1 MATALFINRTDLVKN
16 TIINGNVDSDLF
28 LQSVKLAQQ
37 THVLQ
42 YCGSALYDEISN
54 KILASQDEVNPVP
67 IDADTQ
73 ALLNDYLQP
82 MLIHFSMVDYLPFCS
97 FQIKSGGLFKTT
109 SETGANVNKD
119 EVDYLV
125 QKHRSSAEFYTRRF
139 IDYMSFNAAA
149 KFPKYYENRN
159 EQMQPEKSAA
169 FTGWV
174 L

>member
-16 TIINGNVDSDLF
+16 TIINGNVDTDLF

-37 THVLQ
+37 THILQ

-54 KILASQDEVNPVP
+54 KILTNNV
-67 IDADTQ
+67 DADTQ

-82 MLIHFSMVDYLPFCS
+82 MLIHYSMVDYLPFCS
-97 FQIKSGGLFKTT
+97 FQIKNGGLYKTT
-109 SETGANVNKD
+109 SETGANVSKE

-125 QKHRSSAEFYTRRF
+125 QKHLSSAQFYTRRF
-139 IDYMSFNAAA
+139 IDYMSFNASA
-149 KFPKYYENRN
+149 KFPKYYENNN

>member
-16 TIINGNVDSDLF
+16 TIINGNVDTDLF
-28 LQSVKLAQQ
+28 IQSIRLAQQ
-37 THVLQ
+37 THILQ
-42 YCGSALYDEISN
+42 YCGSALYDQISN
-54 KILASQDEVNPVP
+54 KILNSSVDT
-67 IDADTQ
+67 DTQ

-82 MLIHFSMVDYLPFCS
+82 MLIHYAMTDYLPFCS
-97 FQIKSGGLFKTT
+97 FEIKNGGLFKTT
-109 SETGANVNKD
+109 SEKGAAVSKD

-125 QKHRSSAEFYTRRF
+125 QKHLSSAQFYTRRF
-139 IDYMSFNAAA
+139 IDYMSFNASA
-149 KFPKYYENRN
+149 KFPKYFENNN

>member
-16 TIINGNVDSDLF
+16 TIINGNVDTDLF
-28 LQSVKLAQQ
+28 LNSVKLAQQ
-37 THVLQ
+37 THILQ

-54 KILASQDEVNPVP
+54 KILSNNV
-67 IDADTQ
+67 DADTQ
-73 ALLNDYLQP
+73 ALLNDFLQP

-97 FQIKSGGLFKTT
+97 FTIKNGGLFKTT

-139 IDYMSFNAAA
+139 IDYMSFNASA

>member
-16 TIINGNVDSDLF
+16 TIINGSVDTDLF

-37 THVLQ
+37 THILQ
-42 YCGSALYDEISN
+42 YCGSALYDEISD
-54 KILASQDEVNPVP
+54 KILNNNV
-67 IDADTQ
+67 DADTQ

-82 MLIHFSMVDYLPFCS
+82 MLIHYSMVDYLPFCS
-97 FQIKSGGLFKTT
+97 FQIKNGGLYKTT
-109 SETGANVNKD
+109 SETGANVSKE

-125 QKHRSSAEFYTRRF
+125 QKHLSSAQFYTRRF
-139 IDYMSFNAAA
+139 IDYMSFNASA
-149 KFPKYYENRN
+149 KFPKYYENNN

>member
-16 TIINGNVDSDLF
+16 TIINGSVDTDLF

-54 KILASQDEVNPVP
+54 KILTNNV
-67 IDADTQ
+67 DADTQ
-73 ALLNDYLQP
+73 ALLNDFLQP

-97 FQIKSGGLFKTT
+97 FQIKNGGLFKTT
-109 SETGANVNKD
+109 SETGANVSKE

-125 QKHRSSAEFYTRRF
+125 QKHLSSAQFYTRRF
-139 IDYMSFNAAA
+139 IDYMSFNASA
-149 KFPKYYENRN
+149 KFPKYYENNN

>member
-16 TIINGNVDSDLF
+16 TIINGNVDTDLF

-37 THVLQ
+37 THILQ
-42 YCGSALYDEISN
+42 YCGSALYDDISN
-54 KILASQDEVNPVP
+54 KILTNNV
-67 IDADTQ
+67 DADTQ

-97 FQIKSGGLFKTT
+97 YQIKNGGLFKTT
-109 SETGANVNKD
+109 SETGANVSKD

-139 IDYMSFNAAA
+139 IDYMSFNASA
-149 KFPKYYENRN
+149 KFPKYYENNN

>member
-16 TIINGNVDSDLF
+16 TIINGNVDTDLF

-37 THVLQ
+37 THILQ
-42 YCGSALYDEISN
+42 YCGSALYDDISN
-54 KILASQDEVNPVP
+54 KILTNNV
-67 IDADTQ
+67 DADTQ

-97 FQIKSGGLFKTT
+97 YQIKNGGLFKTT
-109 SETGANVNKD
+109 SETGANVSKE

-149 KFPKYYENRN
+149 KFPKYYENNN

>member
-16 TIINGNVDSDLF
+16 TIINGNVDTDLF
-28 LQSVKLAQQ
+28 IQSIRLAQQ
-37 THVLQ
+37 THILQ
-42 YCGSALYDEISN
+42 YCGSALYDQISN
-54 KILASQDEVNPVP
+54 KILNSSV
-67 IDADTQ
+67 DADTQ

-82 MLIHFSMVDYLPFCS
+82 MLIHYAMTDYLPFCS
-97 FQIKSGGLFKTT
+97 FEIKNGGLFKTT
-109 SETGANVNKD
+109 SEKGAAVSKD

-125 QKHRSSAEFYTRRF
+125 QKHLSSAQFYTRRF

-149 KFPKYYENRN
+149 KFPKYFENNN

>member
-16 TIINGNVDSDLF
+16 TIINGNVDTDLF

-37 THVLQ
+37 THILQ
-42 YCGSALYDEISN
+42 YCGSALYDEISD
-54 KILASQDEVNPVP
+54 KILNGNVDT
-67 IDADTQ
+67 DTQ

-97 FQIKSGGLFKTT
+97 YSIKNGGLFKTT
-109 SETGANVNKD
+109 SETGANVSKE

-139 IDYMSFNAAA
+139 IDYMSFHASS
-149 KFPKYYENRN
+149 KFPKYYENNN

>member
-16 TIINGNVDSDLF
+16 TIINGSVDTDLF

-37 THVLQ
+37 THILQ

-54 KILASQDEVNPVP
+54 KILTNNV
-67 IDADTQ
+67 DADTQ
-73 ALLNDYLQP
+73 ALLNDFLQP

-97 FQIKSGGLFKTT
+97 YSIKNGGLFKTT
-109 SETGANVNKD
+109 SETGANVSKE

-125 QKHRSSAEFYTRRF
+125 QKHLSSAQFYTRRF
-139 IDYMSFNAAA
+139 IDYMSFNASA
-149 KFPKYYENRN
+149 KFPKYYENNN

>member
-16 TIINGNVDSDLF
+16 TIINGNVDTDLF

-37 THVLQ
+37 THILQ
-42 YCGSALYDEISN
+42 YCGSALYDDISN
-54 KILASQDEVNPVP
+54 KILTNNV
-67 IDADTQ
+67 DADTQ

-97 FQIKSGGLFKTT
+97 YQIKNGGLFKTT
-109 SETGANVNKD
+109 SETGANVSKD

-149 KFPKYYENRN
+149 KFPKYYENNN

>member
-16 TIINGNVDSDLF
+16 TIINGNVDTDLF

-37 THVLQ
+37 THILQ
-42 YCGSALYDEISN
+42 YCGSALYDQISD
-54 KILASQDEVNPVP
+54 KIIASQAVPPVP
-67 IDADTQ
+67 IDTNTQ
-73 ALLNDYLQP
+73 ALLNDFLQP

-97 FQIKSGGLFKTT
+97 YSIKNGGLFKTT
-109 SETGANVNKD
+109 SETGANVSKE

-139 IDYMSFNAAA
+139 IDYMSFHASS
-149 KFPKYYENRN
+149 KFPKYYENNN

>member
-16 TIINGNVDSDLF
+16 TIINGNVDTDLF

-37 THVLQ
+37 THILQ
-42 YCGSALYDEISN
+42 YCGSALYDEISD
-54 KILASQDEVNPVP
+54 KILNDNV
-67 IDADTQ
+67 DADTRT
-73 ALLNDYLQP
+73 LLNDFLQP

-97 FQIKSGGLFKTT
+97 FQIKNGGLFKTT
-109 SETGANVNKD
+109 SETGANVSKE

-139 IDYMSFNAAA
+139 IDYMSFNASA

>member
-16 TIINGNVDSDLF
+16 TIINGSVDTDLF

-37 THVLQ
+37 THILQ
-42 YCGSALYDEISN
+42 YCGTALYDEISN
-54 KILASQDEVNPVP
+54 KILTNNV
-67 IDADTQ
+67 DADTQ
-73 ALLNDYLQP
+73 ALLNDFLQP

-97 FQIKSGGLFKTT
+97 YSIKNGGLFKTT
-109 SETGANVNKD
+109 SETGANVSKE

-125 QKHRSSAEFYTRRF
+125 QKHLSSAQFYTRRF
-139 IDYMSFNAAA
+139 IDYMSFNASA
-149 KFPKYYENRN
+149 KFPKYYENNN

>member
-16 TIINGNVDSDLF
+16 TIINGNVDTDLF
-28 LQSVKLAQQ
+28 IQSIRLAQQ
-37 THVLQ
+37 THILQ
-42 YCGSALYDEISN
+42 YCGSALYDQISN
-54 KILASQDEVNPVP
+54 KILNSS
-67 IDADTQ
+67 IDTDTQ

-82 MLIHFSMVDYLPFCS
+82 MLIHYAMTDYLPFCS
-97 FQIKSGGLFKTT
+97 FEIKNGGLFKTT
-109 SETGANVNKD
+109 SEKGAAVSKD

-125 QKHRSSAEFYTRRF
+125 QKHLSSAQFYTRRF
-139 IDYMSFNAAA
+139 IDYMSFNASA
-149 KFPKYYENRN
+149 KFPKYFENNN

>member
-16 TIINGNVDSDLF
+16 TIINGSVDTDLF

-37 THVLQ
+37 THILQ
-42 YCGSALYDEISN
+42 YCGSALYDEISD
-54 KILASQDEVNPVP
+54 KILNNNV
-67 IDADTQ
+67 DADTQ
-73 ALLNDYLQP
+73 TLLNDYLQP
-82 MLIHFSMVDYLPFCS
+82 MLIHYSMVDYLPFCS
-97 FQIKSGGLFKTT
+97 YSIKNGGLYKTT
-109 SETGANVNKD
+109 SETGANVSKE

-125 QKHRSSAEFYTRRF
+125 QKHLSSAQFYTRRF
-139 IDYMSFNAAA
+139 IDYMSFNASA
-149 KFPKYYENRN
+149 KFPKYYENNN